1 MTKDFW
7 ANMALCVFLGLLA
20 IFAVTRISS
29 ALTPKGLLV
38 SEPSPS
44 AEAASLLPQVVLA
57 GYQVGENEDRVVE
70 ANFSIQNSSAHDVKN
85 IRILCEFYDQQDNYM
100 DRKWWLLNEVVAA
113 GREVRI
119 SKAGKRFV
127 NTNAHSLSCR
137 IADLQP
143 VKEPSFVLHRAEP
156 GGHGS
161 DHGSEHAG
169 GHGSAHGSGHGGH

>member
-7 ANMALCVFLGLLA
+7 ANLALCVFLGLLA

-38 SEPSPS
+38 GEPAPS
-44 AEAASLLPQVVLA
+44 AEAAPLLPHVVRT

-70 ANFSIQNSSAHDVKN
+70 AEFSVQNSSGHDVKN
-85 IRILCEFYDQQDNYM
+85 IRILCEFYDQHDNYV
-100 DRKWWLLNEVVAA
+100 DRKWWLLNEMVPA
-113 GREVRI
+113 GNEVRI
-119 SKAGKRFV
+119 SRADRRFV
-127 NTNAHSLSCR
+127 NTGSHSLSCR

-143 VKEPSFVLHRAEP
+143 VKGPFFAVHRAEP

-161 DHGSEHAG
+161 DHGG
-169 GHGSAHGSGHGGH
+169 GHDSAHGSGHGGH